1 MTRIAIVC
9 AAPPL
14 CGLAFNSSPAMSW
27 NTNTAASHAMNTRS
41 GRSCYRSLRTRIS
54 DSSDAATNS
63 SPMIATAVA
72 APLVSPVSENN
83 DTASALVNAVS
94 AAEARSRWT
103 CVSPVSAS
111 RSWE

>member
-1 MTRIAIVC
+1 
-9 AAPPL
+9 
-14 CGLAFNSSPAMSW
+14 
-27 NTNTAASHAMNTRS
+27 
-41 GRSCYRSLRTRIS
+41 
-54 DSSDAATNS
+54 
-63 SPMIATAVA
+63 MIATAVA